1 MTAYIASW
9 TPVLQ
14 SINPFTSSPTTSP
27 LPSIGSSAPS
37 ALGDLNL
44 PSGIGSPVLVAFVRH
59 CGCPFA
65 EKEVKLL
72 GAETRKHSDLHVVI
86 VQHSAEAETKE
97 WFERIGYVSIDRFLL
112 SPPFHLLPLGVKER
126 RS

>member
-1 MTAYIASW
+1 M
-9 TPVLQ
+9 
-14 SINPFTSSPTTSP
+14 
-27 LPSIGSSAPS
+27 
-37 ALGDLNL
+37 
-44 PSGIGSPVLVAFVRH
+44 LVAFVRH